1 MEEKLGR
8 SQILQRKMSEKQ
20 KINIVRFTKDLR
32 TRDSESLYNA
42 MQEGQ
47 PFVAVYIF
55 DDRDFSSLE
64 FGSLKTGR
72 YRAKFLLETINDLKE
87 NLKKKNIPFLIKKGK
102 TGDVF
107 SELAERF
114 DIVKIFCQQE
124 WTKEET
130 DRENEIRNVLP
141 SAEWE
146 KSYSQFL
153 IHPLFVSKTMDK
165 VPMLFTAFRQKIE
178 KNLLI
183 RPEFTSENLVY
194 DKSGIEV
201 RCDNVT
207 LGLLGYEEPETDLK
221 TAFPFRGGESEAL
234 KRMES
239 YFSETRHLSNYKE
252 TRNGLIGTDYSSK
265 FSAWL
270 ADGSLSAVSVYHEIK
285 KYEQEFG
292 SNESTYWLV
301 FELLWRDFFRYIS
314 MEYKDLIFRKNGI
327 SNKPYISEN
336 DEELIRQWKEGT
348 TDSDFINANMLEL
361 KNTGWMSNR
370 GRQNVA
376 SYFCKILKQDWRI
389 GAAYFEELLID
400 YDVHSNYGNW
410 MYLAGVGNDNRDW
423 VFNPEKQ
430 AEMYDPH
437 QEFIQLWLQK

>member
-1 MEEKLGR
+1 
-8 SQILQRKMSEKQ
+8 
-20 KINIVRFTKDLR
+20 
-32 TRDSESLYNA
+32 
-42 MQEGQ
+42 
-47 PFVAVYIF
+47 
-55 DDRDFSSLE
+55 
-64 FGSLKTGR
+64 
-72 YRAKFLLETINDLKE
+72 
-87 NLKKKNIPFLIKKGK
+87 
-102 TGDVF
+102 
-107 SELAERF
+107 

-153 IHPLFVSKTMDK
+153 VHPLFVSKTIDK

-201 RCDNVT
+201 QCDKVT

-410 MYLAGVGNDNRDW
+410 MYLAGVGNDNRDR